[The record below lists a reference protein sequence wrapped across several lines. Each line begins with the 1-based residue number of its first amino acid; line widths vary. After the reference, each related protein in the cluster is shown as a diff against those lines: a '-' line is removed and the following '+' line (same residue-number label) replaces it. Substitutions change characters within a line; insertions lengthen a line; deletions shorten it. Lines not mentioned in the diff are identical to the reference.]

1 MTSRSFRRLFP
12 QLNIQ
17 SIPEDEFYQQASL
30 SQLLTGPDEQELAS
44 FRPNVRDPLELV
56 EATPELAGML
66 GSSLESVDSCWD
78 TLEASPPLTHH
89 PSLSPPQCILPP
101 LPPQQQ
107 DAKPDP
113 KVKTIESNLGLQRSA
128 PVAKLHVSKWKPHSQ
143 EGKNVEIPSLTKP
156 GITVTAS
163 IWEPQGQQIQNPG
176 INGST
181 NSDSTGNFKNWE
193 QPQQENTTFNSGV
206 DGNAWE
212 PQRLRCRSSGNS
224 DTKVVNAGSKPSQLQ
239 NKDIWNFNPA
249 HLKGEANTNIWSMEV
264 RVLDSP
270 DTPALVEPRLKSHN
284 PENLSPVKP
293 DIWDRQGIKKTGGS
307 STASKRDTKTCENYN
322 QTCKAIKMDAAWQ
335 RSLTNVRVHIRD
347 LGLKVASIQ
356 KDLKK
361 EPVKTVGK
369 TPKTK
374 TRS

>member
-66 GSSLESVDSCWD
+66 GSSLECVDSRWD
-78 TLEASPPLTHH
+78 TLEASLPLTHP
-89 PSLSPPQCILPP
+89 PSLSLPQCIIPP
-101 LPPQQQ
+101 LLPQQQ

-113 KVKTIESNLGLQRSA
+113 KVRTTEFNLGLQCLA
-128 PVAKLHVSKWKPHSQ
+128 PVAKLHVSKWKPHKQ

-156 GITVTAS
+156 GITVTANV
-163 IWEPQGQQIQNPG
+163 WKPQGQQIQNPG

-181 NSDSTGNFKNWE
+181 NSDSKRDFKNCE
-193 QPQQENTTFNSGV
+193 HHHQENTTFNSGV
-206 DGNAWE
+206 DGNIWE
-212 PQRLRCRSSGNS
+212 PQRLECRRSGNS
-224 DTKVVNAGSKPSQLQ
+224 DIKVANDGSKPSLLQ
-239 NKDIWNFNPA
+239 NKKAWNFSHA
-249 HLKGEANTNIWSMEV
+249 HLKGEANANMWSMEV

-270 DTPALVEPRLKSHN
+270 DTPALVEPKLQSHN
-284 PENLSPVKP
+284 PEILSPVKP
-293 DIWDRQGIKKTGGS
+293 DIWDRQGIKRTGGS
-307 STASKRDTKTCENYN
+307 GTASKRDTKTCENYS

-361 EPVKTVGK
+361 EPVKAVGK
-369 TPKTK
+369 IPKTK
-374 TRS
+374 TKS